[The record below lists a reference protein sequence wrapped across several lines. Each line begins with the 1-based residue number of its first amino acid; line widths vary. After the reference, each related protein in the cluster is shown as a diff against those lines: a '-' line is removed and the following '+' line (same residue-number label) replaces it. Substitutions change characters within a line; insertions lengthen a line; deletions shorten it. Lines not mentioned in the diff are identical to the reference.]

1 MTKRIRNLL
10 FGAVI
15 LVLGLTGCAG
25 YRLGSML
32 PADIKT
38 VYVPTFVNRTTEPMI
53 EIDCTAAAIRQLQQ
67 DGSLKVVGQVD
78 QADAILDVTLRKF
91 ELEPLAYSETEK
103 TTANEYRMRLTA
115 SVVLRRTMPDQIVVD
130 APGVQGES
138 TFFVTGD
145 FTTSKQQGL
154 PPAANDLGHSI
165 VEQIV
170 EAW

>member
-1 MTKRIRNLL
+1 MKRIRNLL
-10 FGAVI
+10 LGAVA
-15 LVLGLTGCAG
+15 LMLGFTGCAG

-32 PADIKT
+32 PPDIKT
-38 VYVPTFVNRTTEPMI
+38 VFVPTFVNRTTEPMI
-53 EIDCTAAAIRQLQQ
+53 EIDTTAAAIRQLQQ
-67 DGSLKVVGQVD
+67 DGSLKVVGNESE
-78 QADAILDVTLRKF
+78 ADTVLEVTLTKF
-91 ELEPLAYSETEK
+91 ELEPLSYSEQEK

-115 SVVLRRTMPDQIVVD
+115 TILLRRTVTDEVVVE

-145 FTTSKQQGL
+145 FTTSKQQGM
-154 PPAANDLGHSI
+154 PEAANDLGHSI